1 MDLHLF
7 WSTIKVNLRILK
19 VTLSLMNLENQLLLL
34 KNRSNQPKTA
44 SQSRSQEIKKDRLR
58 NKLQKLTRFFK
69 KKRKKDQQLFWSM
82 KKVNLKIT
90 RAKLLSMNLEN
101 QLQLLKNR
109 SNQLKMVS
117 PSRSQEIKKDRLR
130 NKSQKLTKFFKKKR
144 NKDLHLF

>member
-1 MDLHLF
+1 
-7 WSTIKVNLRILK
+7 
-19 VTLSLMNLENQLLLL
+19 MNLENQLLLL

-101 QLQLLKNR
+101 QLLLLKNR